1 MNSISTFLAKKKK
14 KKIRNDVITLN
25 EKGRLINNEFEVA
38 ETLYSHYDIALVDA
52 IISNY
57 ENHSSIDQVR
67 KKCSNPKK

>member
-1 MNSISTFLAKKKK
+1 MQKKKK
-14 KKIRNDVITLN
+14 KKLRNDVITLN

-38 ETLYSHYDIALVDA
+38 ETYSHYDIALVDA